1 MAHRDHEPAGPPRP
15 GDDLPAE
22 LSHLEARLAGP
33 DGPGTDRARLI
44 DELSRVREGLAHRA
58 DRHAPL
64 RLADLRIASPCRERW
79 ADMVGDDRVRVC
91 HGCDRPV
98 FDLSEMTEEEAEA
111 VLATRGITPCVRFYR
126 RADGTVMTAD
136 CPTGARRSRRLAVV
150 AGTVAAGTAF
160 LAGPRAMA
168 DPPPLD
174 AAPASTDSPPPG
186 TADPPPEAPQEIA
199 DPSPSERVLQGGDYW
214 MGIPSPRSEHRP
226 TIEWSTWFRLGFGAA
241 SEPVD
246 TIARGSTLAAAEQH
260 STWETAL
267 GADLTLPV
275 GRDGNVRLGTWA
287 EVRTSSGPVVGGEL
301 VLDALPRHLD
311 LFQFDGEGTLQV
323 RAGGN
328 AHVGTAALAY
338 GYLAPWSLSGPW
350 EGASRYMIGVRLVV
364 SATRSLDDPHDWS
377 ATVGLE
383 VEPIGALRYLMSIR
397 AWY

>member
-1 MAHRDHEPAGPPRP
+1 
-15 GDDLPAE
+15 
-22 LSHLEARLAGP
+22 
-33 DGPGTDRARLI
+33 
-44 DELSRVREGLAHRA
+44 
-58 DRHAPL
+58 
-64 RLADLRIASPCRERW
+64 
-79 ADMVGDDRVRVC
+79 MVGDDRVRVC

-98 FDLSEMTEEEAEA
+98 FDLSEMTEEQAEA

-160 LAGPRAMA
+160 LAGSRAMA
-168 DPPPLD
+168 DPPPLE
-174 AAPASTDSPPPG
+174 AAPASTNSPPPG
-186 TADPPPEAPQEIA
+186 TADPPPAEAAQAMVDPSPAEAAPAMA
-199 DPSPSERVLQGGDYW
+199 DPSPAKRVLLGGDYW
-214 MGIPSPRSEHRP
+214 MGIPSPRREHRP

-241 SEPVD
+241 SEPAD
-246 TIARGSTLAAAEQH
+246 TVARGITLPAAEEH

-275 GRDGNVRLGTWA
+275 ARDGNVRLGTWA

-311 LFQFDGEGTLQV
+311 LFQFAGDGTLQV

-328 AHVGTAALAY
+328 AHVVTAALAY
-338 GYLAPWSLSGPW
+338 GYLAPWSLFGPW

-364 SATRSLDDPHDWS
+364 SATRSLEDPYDWS

-383 VEPIGALRYLMSIR
+383 AEPIGALRYLMSIR
-397 AWY
+397 SWY